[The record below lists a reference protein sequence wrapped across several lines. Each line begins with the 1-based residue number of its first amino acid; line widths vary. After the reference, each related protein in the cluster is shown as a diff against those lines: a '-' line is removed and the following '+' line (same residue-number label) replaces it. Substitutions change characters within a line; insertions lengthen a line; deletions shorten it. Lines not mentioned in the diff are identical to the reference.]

1 MVLKSLGKLSRKRS
15 RLCVHLEMQA
25 LLACLLIRTG
35 CFQVHMETDSSID
48 LRKFLVLL
56 GIDVLG

>member
-35 CFQVHMETDSSID
+35 CFQVHMETDSSIV
-48 LRKFLVLL
+48 LKFLVLL